1 MCAAAMAARQVRE
14 QRAAKEPDESWSQEQ
29 LDIFEMTRTSSSR
42 EFKVLGPHTSVD
54 NNECC
59 GSSAYFQSDKL
70 SSEKSSGYTKLKVRL
85 CSVVSLNGMVN
96 GD

>member
-1 MCAAAMAARQVRE
+1 MSACSRTEMCAAAMAARQVRE

-54 NNECC
+54 NNVV
-59 GSSAYFQSDKL
+59 AYPHSFSQTNFRLRNLQATL
-70 SSEKSSGYTKLKVRL
+70 S
-85 CSVVSLNGMVN
+85 
-96 GD
+96 

>member
-1 MCAAAMAARQVRE
+1 MSACSRSEMCAAAMAARQVRE

-54 NNECC
+54 NN
-59 GSSAYFQSDKL
+59 AYPHSFSQTNFRLRNLQATL
-70 SSEKSSGYTKLKVRL
+70 S
-85 CSVVSLNGMVN
+85 
-96 GD
+96 

>member
-29 LDIFEMTRTSSSR
+29 LDIFEMTRTSTSR
-42 EFKVLGPHTSVD
+42 EFKVLGLYSSV
-54 NNECC
+54 NNNVT
-59 GSSAYFQSDKL
+59 GLSAFFQSDKL

-85 CSVVSLNGMVN
+85 CVVLW
-96 GD
+96 D

>member
-29 LDIFEMTRTSSSR
+29 LDIFEMTRTSTSR
-42 EFKVLGPHTSVD
+42 EFKVLGLYV
-54 NNECC
+54 NNNLT
-59 GSSAYFQSDKL
+59 GLSAFFQSDKL

-85 CSVVSLNGMVN
+85 CVVL
-96 GD
+96 

>member
-42 EFKVLGPHTSVD
+42 EFKVLRQQSSVD
-54 NNECC
+54 NN
-59 GSSAYFQSDKL
+59 GVAYPHSFSQTNFRLRNLQATL
-70 SSEKSSGYTKLKVRL
+70 S
-85 CSVVSLNGMVN
+85 
-96 GD
+96 

>member
-1 MCAAAMAARQVRE
+1 MSACSRSEMCAAAMAARQVRE

-54 NNECC
+54 NN
-59 GSSAYFQSDKL
+59 GVADPHSFSQTNFRLRNLQATL
-70 SSEKSSGYTKLKVRL
+70 S
-85 CSVVSLNGMVN
+85 
-96 GD
+96 

>member
-1 MCAAAMAARQVRE
+1 MSACSRSEMCAAAMAARQVRE

-54 NNECC
+54 NN
-59 GSSAYFQSDKL
+59 G
-70 SSEKSSGYTKLKVRL
+70 
-85 CSVVSLNGMVN
+85 VN

>member
-1 MCAAAMAARQVRE
+1 MSACSRSEMCAAAMAARQVRE

-54 NNECC
+54 YKVVAHPHSFSQTNFRLRNLQ
-59 GSSAYFQSDKL
+59 ATL
-70 SSEKSSGYTKLKVRL
+70 S
-85 CSVVSLNGMVN
+85 
-96 GD
+96 